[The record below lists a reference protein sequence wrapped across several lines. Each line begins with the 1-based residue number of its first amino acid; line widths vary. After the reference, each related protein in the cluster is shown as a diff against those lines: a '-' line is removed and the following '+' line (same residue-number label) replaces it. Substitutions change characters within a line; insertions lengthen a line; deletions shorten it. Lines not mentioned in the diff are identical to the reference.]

1 MRKIKFKGSFKVQ
14 DDGFYTE
21 EEKNYI
27 ESKQHEILS
36 ISIGSH
42 CTIAYKETV
51 ITVFESQCSKYD
63 LLQFTGLTDK
73 NGKEIYEGDI
83 VKVVNSDN
91 EVDPLD
97 SDTGIG
103 EVIFLVE
110 SGLWY
115 ISSTIHNSLF
125 DIHDCYYIEIIG
137 NIHDNP
143 ELLQK

>member
-1 MRKIKFKGSFKVQ
+1 MRQIKFRGKRNDQDEWVFGDLIEENGGDTYIVQ
-14 DDGFYTE
+14 A
-21 EEKNYI
+21 NI
-27 ESKQHEILS
+27 IQWKQFE
-36 ISIGSH
+36 
-42 CTIAYKETV
+42 ADPDTV
-51 ITVFESQCSKYD
+51 S
-63 LLQFTGLTDK
+63 QFTGLTDR

-83 VKVVNSDN
+83 VKVVDSDN

-115 ISSTIHNSLF
+115 ISSTIHNGLF
-125 DIHDCYYIEIIG
+125 DINDSYYIEIIG

-143 ELLQK
+143 ELLNEKQ